1 MPIFAGMSRKLI
13 AHILLFLVN
22 LFYGAN
28 FIVSK
33 LVMPA
38 FILPQAFILIRVT
51 ITTVMFFMVGFF
63 WGNEKVALK
72 DYPLLIACSL
82 VGVVINQEMFF
93 AGLNITTPING
104 ALIMIMT
111 PILVMVISFI
121 TGHEKLSWQK
131 VTGMLLGTAGA
142 FIIISGK
149 GLNFSSKTALGDF
162 YILLNA
168 SSYAVYLVIV
178 RPLMK
183 RYHPMTIIKWVFLFG
198 VPWVMLM
205 GAKQFGTIRWE
216 SFGTS
221 TWLAV
226 AFVVFCTTFC
236 AYLFNVIALREVHS
250 SIVGAYIYLQ
260 PILATLISVAV
271 GKDAITVEKVVS
283 AVLIFSGVYM
293 VSFAGKK
300 LKQDDPDVVVLEE

>member
-1 MPIFAGMSRKLI
+1 MSRKLI

-51 ITTVMFFMVGFF
+51 ITTVLFFMVGFF
-63 WGNEKVALK
+63 WGNEKVALR

-168 SSYAVYLVIV
+168 SSYAIYLVIV

-183 RYHPMTIIKWVFLFG
+183 KYHPMTVIKWIFLFG

-216 SFGTS
+216 SFTTS

-226 AFVVFCTTFC
+226 VFVVFCTTFC

-260 PILATLISVAV
+260 PILATLISVTV
-271 GKDAITVEKVVS
+271 GKDVITTEKIIS

-300 LKQDDPDVVVLEE
+300 MQQNDPDVVVLEE